1 MKFILNQYKYIHG
14 PLIIIK
20 GSCKSGPTSETI
32 CTQGTY

>member
-20 GSCKSGPTSETI
+20 VSCKSGPTSETV
-32 CTQGTY
+32 CTQSTY